1 MEQSNQARGGERM
14 NRAAHSAAREVAL
27 QDVAVAAGPH
37 DELIAL
43 ETRGPERAPVRAMAA
58 QRLVWKHR
66 QFLFRF
72 MTAGLAMS
80 ALIALLIPNRYRS
93 TARLMPPDQGGSSA
107 AMLAAAGSRFGVDLG
122 SGLAG
127 LGGDLLGLKS
137 TSDLFLGILQSRT
150 VQDAVIGRMEL
161 KKVYADRRMED
172 ARDDLSKNTNLSAD
186 RKSGIIT
193 IQVVD
198 KSPARA
204 AAIAGEYV
212 VELDQVVTS
221 LNTSSAH
228 RERVFLEDRLAQ
240 VKRDL
245 ESAEKNFS
253 EFAGRNTALDV
264 PTQGKAM
271 IEAAATLEGQ
281 LIAVE
286 TDLEGLKQVY
296 ADGNI
301 RVRSAQ
307 ARVDELRRQMEKNLG
322 GKPGDAAGEKEPAR
336 KSLYPTIR
344 DLTALGVGYAD
355 MYRSTKIE
363 EAVFQ
368 TLTQEYELA
377 KVQEAKETPS
387 VKILDPPNIPEKKFF
402 PPGLLI
408 IFLGTIL
415 ALSGG
420 ILLILGNA
428 LWQSLDPRDE
438 PKALALEVLEAMRAR
453 LAWAQPGGAGVR
465 LWSRL
470 RPQAAKSDS
479 AR

>member
-1 MEQSNQARGGERM
+1 MS
-14 NRAAHSAAREVAL
+14 RAVHSAARELAL
-27 QDVAVAAGPH
+27 QDAAVPARPH
-37 DELIAL
+37 DGLIAL
-43 ETRGPERAPVRAMAA
+43 EAREPESAPVHAMAG
-58 QRLVWKHR
+58 QRLVWERRK
-66 QFLFRF
+66 FLFRF

-80 ALIALLIPNRYRS
+80 ALLALLLPNRYRS

-150 VQDAVIGRMEL
+150 VQDAVIGRMGL

-172 ARDDLSKNTNLSAD
+172 ARDDLSRNTNLSAD

-198 KSPARA
+198 KSPSRA

-212 VELDQVVTS
+212 AELDQVVTS

-245 ESAEKNFS
+245 ESAGKNFS
-253 EFAGRNTALDV
+253 EFASRNTALDV

-286 TDLEGLKQVY
+286 TELEGLKQVY

-301 RVRSAQ
+301 RVRSTQ
-307 ARVDELRRQMEKNLG
+307 ARVDELRRQLEKNLG
-322 GKPGDAAGEKEPAR
+322 GQPGGAANEKEPAR
-336 KSLYPTIR
+336 KSLYPSIR
-344 DLTALGVGYAD
+344 DLTGLGVGYAD

-402 PPGLLI
+402 PPRLLL

-438 PKALALEVLEAMRAR
+438 RKALALEVLGAMRAR
-453 LAWAQPGGAGVR
+453 LAWARHGGAGGG

-470 RPQAAKSDS
+470 RPPVAKSDS